1 MLPEIQ
7 QIHHISPEFPPKV
20 KPDKMSSS
28 LIQNGGLPGIVF
40 GLGQHQQW
48 IKDDVLLPRN
58 DQNLPEL
65 ASASSKH
72 NNSIQ
77 TGPRNRI
84 LIRFQVQT
92 IRGRNFVGK
101 CSKIFLF

>member
-58 DQNLPEL
+58 DQNLPEP
-65 ASASSKH
+65 ASVSSKH
-72 NNSIQ
+72 NNSKQ
-77 TGPRNRI
+77 TGLRNRI
-84 LIRFQVQT
+84 LIRFQVKT
-92 IRGRNFVGK
+92 YKRPKFCR
-101 CSKIFLF
+101 